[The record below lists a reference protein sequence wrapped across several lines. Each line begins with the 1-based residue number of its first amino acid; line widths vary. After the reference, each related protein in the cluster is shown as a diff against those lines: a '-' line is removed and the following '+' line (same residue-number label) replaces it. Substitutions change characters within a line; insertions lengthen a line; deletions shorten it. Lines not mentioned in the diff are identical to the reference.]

1 MHAKIERSPY
11 LSSIESLC
19 IFVRKFRNQ
28 KFLDREFRSI
38 RKIDSR
44 VTCNFVL
51 GCSDE
56 RQRGIKSSL
65 LFSKGGRLR
74 LIDRE
79 SSTLLMGEGGERDH
93 RLVSD
98 DFDGSKLMAGTSE
111 EREISIRPRHVAF
124 HPRME
129 VTRLHL
135 WLIRVPR
142 RRKRLTT
149 AIN

>member
-1 MHAKIERSPY
+1 MHAKIERSLY

-28 KFLDREFRSI
+28 KFLDREFRSII

-79 SSTLLMGEGGERDH
+79 SSTLLMEGGGEGSSTSVGWFRWLETNGRNERRERDFDPAAT
-93 RLVSD
+93 RGVPSENGSD
-98 DFDGSKLMAGTSE
+98 STSPMVNSSSSKKE
-111 EREISIRPRHVAF
+111 EVDYRY
-124 HPRME
+124 
-129 VTRLHL
+129 
-135 WLIRVPR
+135 
-142 RRKRLTT
+142 
-149 AIN
+149 